1 MRLVLFIVLCR
12 VRGTIFSPLYLFTGR
27 FIYLQEYMSSGNSK
41 SNCFPKE
48 FLYLNTAEC
57 PQISCNNQL
66 CPESLHLR
74 NLYIFFNLNSNCI
87 LNVLKYK
94 CRKQDHRE
102 SEESGQTTA
111 VNRKITETDTK
122 TNTQNVIGGDQ
133 P

>member
-1 MRLVLFIVLCR
+1 MVG
-12 VRGTIFSPLYLFTGR
+12 RGFTRR
-27 FIYLQEYMSSGNSK
+27 FDNAEY
-41 SNCFPKE
+41 
-48 FLYLNTAEC
+48 
-57 PQISCNNQL
+57 PQIPCDNQL
-66 CPESLHLR
+66 CPESLHMR
-74 NLYIFFNLNSNCI
+74 NLYISFNLNSNCN

-102 SEESGQTTA
+102 SEESGRTTA